1 MRDTN
6 ACGIFKNKSA
16 INTVFAA
23 FFVLSAEGP
32 SSRIV
37 ALLSLLK
44 SWSLSRLK
52 ARGVSSS
59 LQGKESDENL

>member
-6 ACGIFKNKSA
+6 ACDGIFKNKSA

-44 SWSLSRLK
+44 SFWSLSRLK
-52 ARGVSSS
+52 APRGVSSS
-59 LQGKESDENL
+59 LQGKI

>member
-6 ACGIFKNKSA
+6 ACDGIFKNKSA
-16 INTVFAA
+16 INPVFAA

-37 ALLSLLK
+37 ALLSLLNE
-44 SWSLSRLK
+44 SWSLSL
-52 ARGVSSS
+52 VSKHHEGS
-59 LQGKESDENL
+59 LLLWK

>member
-6 ACGIFKNKSA
+6 ACDGIFKNKSA

-52 ARGVSSS
+52 APRGVSSS
-59 LQGKESDENL
+59 LEVKI

>member
-6 ACGIFKNKSA
+6 ACDGIFKNKSA

-44 SWSLSRLK
+44 SFWSLSRLK
-52 ARGVSSS
+52 A
-59 LQGKESDENL
+59 L